1 MWHLQMLLEFMDK
14 VVKDPAN
21 KMTAENV
28 AMVIAPNLFLMSSG
42 SRNRPQAMD
51 RELKLA
57 MATSKITL
65 LLLANRTI
73 LWTVTQLL
81 IETSHILDIT
91 SQNSIF
97 SANGAIYLE

>member
-14 VVKDPAN
+14 VVKDPTN

-65 LLLANRTI
+65 LLLANRTT
-73 LWTVTQLL
+73 LWTV
-81 IETSHILDIT
+81 TSHILDIT
-91 SQNSIF
+91 SQNGIF
-97 SANGAIYLE
+97 SANGAIYRE

>member
-1 MWHLQMLLEFMDK
+1 MLLEFMDK
-14 VVKDPAN
+14 VVKDTAN

-65 LLLANRTI
+65 LLLDNRTA

-81 IETSHILDIT
+81 IETFHILDIT
-91 SQNSIF
+91 FQNDTF
-97 SANGAIYLE
+97 SANRVISYLQ